1 MKHFCCWVCDLPLAG
16 HQYIP
21 VEGMPHCLACWQLH
35 HGKTCA
41 ACQGVIHPQVRRNT
55 FNTQRMPLQLYESP
69 YVSRSF

>member
-41 ACQGVIHPQVRRNT
+41 ACQGVIHPQVRQHTHYPENAAT
-55 FNTQRMPLQLYESP
+55 MI
-69 YVSRSF
+69 